1 MFVSRSSVVCCCK
14 HFDMDL
20 CMQFFSFFSYFLLS
34 GAETS
39 EEEEEDDPLAFAE
52 EQNLV
57 GSLVHVM
64 KARNNPAMEFEMLLI
79 VRKYFGTGGKVHL
92 VKNKSKLVLFYFLFF
107 G

>member
-1 MFVSRSSVVCCCK
+1 
-14 HFDMDL
+14 MDL
-20 CMQFFSFFSYFLLS
+20 FLFCFSMIMFYFFLS

-79 VRKYFGTGGKVHL
+79 VRKYFGTGGKVQL
-92 VKNKSKLVLFYFLFF
+92 CEKQKRFVLLFYFLFF
-107 G
+107 C